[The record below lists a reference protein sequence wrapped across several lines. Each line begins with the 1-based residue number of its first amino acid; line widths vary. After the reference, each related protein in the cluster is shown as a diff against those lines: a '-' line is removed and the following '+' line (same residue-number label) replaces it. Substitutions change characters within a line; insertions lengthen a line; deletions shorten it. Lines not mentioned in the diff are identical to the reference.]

1 MDAKQEEGR
10 TNNNQQLEDI
20 ALVNTTG
27 TSIQKELTRNL
38 VETTQTITE
47 VEKANFEFDQKV
59 SESNNYRHQITGQI
73 NEIDYLMRLLNFEI
87 NQQDATKQKVELVAE
102 KEK

>member
-1 MDAKQEEGR
+1 M
-10 TNNNQQLEDI
+10 
-20 ALVNTTG
+20 NTTG

-47 VEKANFEFDQKV
+47 VEKANFEFDQTV

>member
-47 VEKANFEFDQKV
+47 VEKANFEFDQTV